1 MLRAAGGLEQAALF
15 ELHNTQ
21 AEGAAKHIAA
31 SSIVRLRHVASGA
44 IGVGVYAFAMAH
56 IRRQA
61 IPGVRSRSN
70 SLR

>member
-1 MLRAAGGLEQAALF
+1 MGG
-15 ELHNTQ
+15 
-21 AEGAAKHIAA
+21 GAAAA
-31 SSIVRLRHVASGA
+31 PPPRLLLRKFAGSSVAAVASGA
-44 IGVGVYAFAMAH
+44 IGFGVYAFAMAH